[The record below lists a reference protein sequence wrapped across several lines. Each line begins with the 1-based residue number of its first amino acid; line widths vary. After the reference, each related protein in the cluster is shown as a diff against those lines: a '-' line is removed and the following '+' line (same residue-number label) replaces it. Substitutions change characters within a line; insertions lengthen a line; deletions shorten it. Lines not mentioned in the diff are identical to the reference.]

1 MQTQKDEIKERIIA
15 VARQEF
21 IANGVKN
28 TSMQRIASLSG
39 IAVGN
44 IYHYFKSKDHLFRC
58 VIHPLLKAFE
68 AYRKNANQSSYAT
81 LDIFRYD
88 SYLEGMKE
96 LVTSLVVPYRDELKL
111 LLNEADN
118 TSLHHAVDKM
128 IEQQSIDGM
137 NYIKRMKQQYPC
149 INDQIS
155 PHFLRVLC
163 NLWKEVIK
171 EIVMHDNLT
180 PKEQESLILD
190 YVKFDV
196 GGWKYMLNIQDTL
209 DLETED

>member
-68 AYRKNANQSSYAT
+68 AYRQNANQSSYAT

-88 SYLEGMKE
+88 SYLDGMKE
-96 LVTSLVVPYRDELKL
+96 LVTSLVVPYRNELKL
-111 LLNEADN
+111 LLNEAAN
-118 TSLHHAVDKM
+118 TSLHHAIDKM

-171 EIVMHDNLT
+171 T
-180 PKEQESLILD
+180 
-190 YVKFDV
+190 
-196 GGWKYMLNIQDTL
+196 
-209 DLETED
+209 

>member
-1 MQTQKDEIKERIIA
+1 
-15 VARQEF
+15 
-21 IANGVKN
+21 
-28 TSMQRIASLSG
+28 MQRIASLSG

-68 AYRKNANQSSYAT
+68 TYRQNANQSSYAS

-96 LVTSLVVPYRDELKL
+96 LVTSLVVPYRNELKL
-111 LLNEADN
+111 LLNEADD
-118 TSLHHAVDKM
+118 TSLHHAIDKM

-137 NYIKRMKQQYPC
+137 NYIKRMKQQYPY

-180 PKEQESLILD
+180 PKEQENFILD
-190 YVKFDV
+190 YVKFGV
-196 GGWKYMLNIQDTL
+196 GGWKYMMNIQDTL

>member
-96 LVTSLVVPYRDELKL
+96 LVTSLVVPYRDELRL

-118 TSLHHAVDKM
+118 TSLHHAIDKM
-128 IEQQSIDGM
+128 IEQQSFDGM
-137 NYIKRMKQQYPC
+137 NYIKRMKQQYPY

-196 GGWKYMLNIQDTL
+196 GGWKYMMNIQGTL

>member
-68 AYRKNANQSSYAT
+68 TYRQNANQSSYAS

-111 LLNEADN
+111 LLNEAAD

-180 PKEQESLILD
+180 SKEQESLILD

-196 GGWKYMLNIQDTL
+196 GGRKYMMNIQDTL

>member
-68 AYRKNANQSSYAT
+68 VYRKNANQSSYAT

-96 LVTSLVVPYRDELKL
+96 LVTSLVVSYRNELKL
-111 LLNEADN
+111 LLNEAVN
-118 TSLHHAVDKM
+118 TSLHHAIDKM
-128 IEQQSIDGM
+128 IERQSIDGM
-137 NYIKRMKQQYPC
+137 NYIKRMKQRYPC

-180 PKEQESLILD
+180 PKEQENLILD

-209 DLETED
+209 DLESED

>member
-68 AYRKNANQSSYAT
+68 TYRQNANQSSYAS

-96 LVTSLVVPYRDELKL
+96 LVTSLVVPYRNELKL
-111 LLNEADN
+111 LLNEADD
-118 TSLHHAVDKM
+118 TSLHHAIDKM

-137 NYIKRMKQQYPC
+137 NYIKRMKQQYPY

-180 PKEQESLILD
+180 PKEQENFILD
-190 YVKFDV
+190 YVKFGV
-196 GGWKYMLNIQDTL
+196 GGWKYMMNIQDTL

>member
-1 MQTQKDEIKERIIA
+1 
-15 VARQEF
+15 
-21 IANGVKN
+21 
-28 TSMQRIASLSG
+28 MQRIASLSG

-44 IYHYFKSKDHLFRC
+44 IYHYFKNKDHLFRC

-68 AYRKNANQSSYAT
+68 TYRQNANQSSYAT
-81 LDIFRYD
+81 LDTFRYD
-88 SYLEGMKE
+88 SYLESMKE
-96 LVTSLVVPYRDELKL
+96 LVTSLVVPYRNELKL
-111 LLNEADN
+111 LLNETAN
-118 TSLHHAVDKM
+118 TSLHHAIDKM

-196 GGWKYMLNIQDTL
+196 GGWKYMMNIQDTL

>member
-68 AYRKNANQSSYAT
+68 VYRKNANQSSYAT

-96 LVTSLVVPYRDELKL
+96 LVTSLVVSYRNELKL
-111 LLNEADN
+111 LLNEAAN
-118 TSLHHAVDKM
+118 TSLHHAIDKM
-128 IEQQSIDGM
+128 IERQSIDGM
-137 NYIKRMKQQYPC
+137 NYIKRMKQRYPC

-180 PKEQESLILD
+180 PKEQENLILD

-209 DLETED
+209 DLESED

>member
-68 AYRKNANQSSYAT
+68 AYRQNANQSSYAS

-96 LVTSLVVPYRDELKL
+96 LVTSLVVPYRNELKL
-111 LLNEADN
+111 LLNEAAN
-118 TSLHHAVDKM
+118 TSLHHAIDKM
-128 IEQQSIDGM
+128 IEQQSIDGI
-137 NYIKRMKQQYPC
+137 NYIKRMKQQYPY

-180 PKEQESLILD
+180 PTEQENFILD
-190 YVKFDV
+190 YVKFGV
-196 GGWKYMLNIQDTL
+196 GGWKYMMNIQDTL